1 MNLLELL
8 APDTFADSEQT
19 ETIADDVFDKGV
31 DNILAKYSSLI
42 STNTLSQQ
50 TEDDDPLASVSA
62 EPCPV
67 PRPLAPT
74 QTETV
79 EQRQDDPLASV
90 SAEPCPVPRPL
101 APTQT
106 ETVEQRQ
113 DDPLASV
120 SAEPCPVPPL
130 VPTQT
135 VELRQD
141 DFVAT
146 LWHVEGV
153 GLGCY
158 LGMVTRIIPALEC
171 ETCKVYPH
179 SFASTSNG
187 PCFMVRSLELMPTS
201 KNKNYKWAEGFDEW
215 HCIHPMLITKVTVI
229 PVNRRH
235 YSLEEPSIEVLSE
248 LMKTTDMYEEM
259 SH

>member
-50 TEDDDPLASVSA
+50 TEDDDP
-62 EPCPV
+62 P
-67 PRPLAPT
+67 
-74 QTETV
+74 
-79 EQRQDDPLASV
+79 ASV

-248 LMKTTDMYEEM
+248 LMN
-259 SH
+259 S